1 VHRQVHLGQADGGGV
16 LFQAVEGELS
26 VGFSCR
32 RSTTRALC
40 TNMPP
45 EPQAGS
51 RTCRRSGSMT
61 LAISETSETGVKNS
75 PPSWAFWSANW
86 VRKYS

>member
-1 VHRQVHLGQADGGGV
+1 
-16 LFQAVEGELS
+16 
-26 VGFSCR
+26 
-32 RSTTRALC
+32 
-40 TNMPP
+40 MPP

-51 RTCRRSGSMT
+51 RTVPPSGSRM
-61 LAISETSETGVKNS
+61 LAMSETSETGVKNS